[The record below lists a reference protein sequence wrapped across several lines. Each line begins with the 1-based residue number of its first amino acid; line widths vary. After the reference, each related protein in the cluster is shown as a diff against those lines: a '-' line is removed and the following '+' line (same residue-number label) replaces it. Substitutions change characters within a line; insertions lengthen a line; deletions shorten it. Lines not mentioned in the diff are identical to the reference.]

1 MSFVHFPSL
10 LFWHGQAWTLKAPVW
25 RVSSHSWGAG
35 LKKKK
40 RERETKTKAVPG
52 ERWEQ
57 PAGRGHARR
66 AVGRRVTARLAP
78 PPLSQRRAVSQRS
91 PPPSFLPA
99 RQSRGPRSPAGG
111 GEPALLAGIAQQPP
125 AACVPRAGCN
135 SCFISGK
142 VAVMTLCKNSYEVL
156 GRVCCWNAAASR
168 SEVNA
173 RLCGRTSRRRRW
185 RGGGRSAVL
194 P

>member
-1 MSFVHFPSL
+1 MVHHSSAAPGTASNAGRAARAVRREGNLLRSL
-10 LFWHGQAWTLKAPVW
+10 TCPLFTSRRYFFGTAKRGRSKRRFEESALT
-25 RVSSHSWGAG
+25 AG
-35 LKKKK
+35 EPDFKKK
-40 RERETKTKAVPG
+40 ERETKTKAVPG

-156 GRVCCWNAAASR
+156 GRVCC
-168 SEVNA
+168 
-173 RLCGRTSRRRRW
+173 
-185 RGGGRSAVL
+185 
-194 P
+194 